1 MSRRAEIEAL
11 ELRLAALRLE
21 EVAESE
27 ATAETA
33 EFIVAESEAT
43 AETAEF
49 IVVPEVV
56 TLLGH
61 RFSVTRAP
69 AARPG
74 PEIPAEPIRC
84 YCVWAFPASAF
95 EAGTATHGS
104 GIYSGP
110 GKSGYQFCLCQANT
124 SSLAGSNLRLRRYPS
139 LETAFAA
146 WRVAAP
152 ATLWHSLPAVPVHFQ
167 VC

>member
-27 ATAETA
+27 ATADT
-33 EFIVAESEAT
+33 
-43 AETAEF
+43 EF

-74 PEIPAEPIRC
+74 PEIPAEPIRY

-95 EAGTATHGS
+95 EAGTVTHGS